1 MEHYAGIDV
10 SLELTARFKKGC
22 WCQIGRDRGATDGL
36 KVGSLPQD
44 PRSCRP
50 ADRASVGKFPA
61 CRLLKRA
68 LSCALQTK
76 PAPGAASRGRQVEY
90 PLDAHCRDTPVA
102 AASN

>member
-68 LSCALQTK
+68 LRYSVRYSQRALKVCAAVSSST
-76 PAPGAASRGRQVEY
+76 ASRKQRSRL
-90 PLDAHCRDTPVA
+90 PFDPPCT
-102 AASN
+102 